1 MVRPPGHVCQ
11 DDQSIHKRLALNYD
25 LRCLPHE
32 ARLDRK
38 TISHHQRGSI
48 LISPNTVIY
57 MSTVEFS

>member
-11 DDQSIHKRLALNYD
+11 DDQSIHNRLTLNSD

-38 TISHHQRGSI
+38 TVSHHQRGSI
-48 LISPNTVIY
+48 LIPSNTVIY
-57 MSTVEFS
+57 MSTVEFL